1 MAIIRI
7 CYSTCSTISELLCR
21 VCVYCV
27 YVCVC
32 VCVCGL
38 SLEAQR
44 SRWQEH
50 FTRVLNIQSVFDP
63 TVFDHISQRE
73 LCADLSRPPGI
84 EELNL
89 ALRALANGKAAGS
102 SGVVAEFIKYGAP
115 ALRPRLI
122 NLLADIWASS
132 CVPQDWRDAELVPI
146 PKKGNL
152 SSCDN
157 WRGISL
163 LDVVGKLCGRI
174 LQNRLQFLAD
184 SELPESQCG
193 FRSGRGCMDAVF
205 SVRQLVEK
213 TFEHRQ
219 KTFCVFV
226 DLRKAYDSVPRQ
238 ALWLA
243 LLKLGVP
250 PDVVS
255 LIGSFHTGMRAT
267 VRVPGGFTDGIH
279 VRNGL
284 RQGCVMAPVL
294 FNLFF
299 GLVVERWSAVLLER
313 GIEAGVAFRHMIGAL
328 FPRSVRRAV
337 PGAISDIEYADDA
350 VLFASTRLAAER
362 CTAAFSEVA
371 SSFGLCMSVAK
382 TQFFVAG
389 HGVTV
394 EDRMGIQVGEGVVEC
409 VPSFVYLGSVITPDS
424 RSADDVARRIANA
437 AKAFGALLNVF
448 QDPALSLSTKRH
460 LYTACVT
467 TTLLYGSEC
476 LTPLRAD
483 LARLDKF
490 HHRCLRAIL
499 GVSRTRQWEEHISSA
514 QLRERWGDAIAMSD
528 RVRHRRLEWLG
539 HVARLDPERVPK
551 QLLFSHLLTSRPA
564 CGPRRRWRDVIREDL
579 REVPNWF
586 AVATDR
592 TAWRNFINTP
602 AESGQ
607 PSPAIVCDI
616 CYRSFRRP
624 CDMARHKCKAERQL
638 PLHLQRGA
646 LQCPVCS
653 RWFASKGGLA
663 VHKCSL
669 VDADPITPLPPTI
682 TVAASGRLVCQQCQ
696 RHFTSSGFKRHNCN
710 RGQRPS
716 RQQRD
721 GFPYQCQ
728 SCPEKF
734 RRPQDLARHAVCRH

>member
-1 MAIIRI
+1 M
-7 CYSTCSTISELLCR
+7 CLCVCVC
-21 VCVYCV
+21 VCVYVSVCV
-27 YVCVC
+27 CMCVCVC
-32 VCVCGL
+32 VCVC
-38 SLEAQR
+38 
-44 SRWQEH
+44 
-50 FTRVLNIQSVFDP
+50 
-63 TVFDHISQRE
+63 
-73 LCADLSRPPGI
+73 
-84 EELNL
+84 
-89 ALRALANGKAAGS
+89 
-102 SGVVAEFIKYGAP
+102 
-115 ALRPRLI
+115 
-122 NLLADIWASS
+122 
-132 CVPQDWRDAELVPI
+132 
-146 PKKGNL
+146 
-152 SSCDN
+152 
-157 WRGISL
+157 
-163 LDVVGKLCGRI
+163 
-174 LQNRLQFLAD
+174 
-184 SELPESQCG
+184 
-193 FRSGRGCMDAVF
+193 
-205 SVRQLVEK
+205 
-213 TFEHRQ
+213 
-219 KTFCVFV
+219 
-226 DLRKAYDSVPRQ
+226 
-238 ALWLA
+238 
-243 LLKLGVP
+243 
-250 PDVVS
+250 
-255 LIGSFHTGMRAT
+255 
-267 VRVPGGFTDGIH
+267 
-279 VRNGL
+279 
-284 RQGCVMAPVL
+284 
-294 FNLFF
+294 
-299 GLVVERWSAVLLER
+299 
-313 GIEAGVAFRHMIGAL
+313 
-328 FPRSVRRAV
+328 
-337 PGAISDIEYADDA
+337 
-350 VLFASTRLAAER
+350 
-362 CTAAFSEVA
+362 
-371 SSFGLCMSVAK
+371 
-382 TQFFVAG
+382 
-389 HGVTV
+389 
-394 EDRMGIQVGEGVVEC
+394 
-409 VPSFVYLGSVITPDS
+409 VY
-424 RSADDVARRIANA
+424 
-437 AKAFGALLNVF
+437 
-448 QDPALSLSTKRH
+448 ALSLSTKRH

-476 LTPLRAD
+476 WTPLRAD

-579 REVPNWF
+579 REVPDWF

-602 AESGQ
+602 AEPGQ

-616 CYRSFRRP
+616 CYRSFRRS

-721 GFPYQCQ
+721 GFPYQCL